1 MRAGNRADRPD
12 DPMHME
18 SPHRSARRG
27 RAPRLALSI
36 AVTAGLAAAA
46 VACGGDD
53 ATTSTA
59 DDTRVPP
66 SDLGLDPAAVE
77 RGEAG
82 ARAMGC
88 AGCHGQDFGGGAGP
102 GWIGLHGSEVVLA
115 DGTTVIADEAYL
127 TRAIADPDADLREG
141 YTLRMPANSLTDE
154 AIADIVAYI
163 ISLSDA

>member
-1 MRAGNRADRPD
+1 
-12 DPMHME
+12 MHME
-18 SPHRSARRG
+18 SPHRSVRRG
-27 RAPRLALSI
+27 RAAHLLLSVV
-36 AVTAGLAAAA
+36 VTTGLAVAA
-46 VACGGDD
+46 VACGGDASEPSG
-53 ATTSTA
+53 ATSSGDGQEA
-59 DDTRVPP
+59 ASPNGLD
-66 SDLGLDPAAVE
+66 LDPAAVE

-115 DGTTVIADEAYL
+115 DGTTVVADEAYL

-141 YTLRMPANSLTDE
+141 YNLRMPANSLTDE
-154 AIADIVAYI
+154 AIADIVTYI